1 MSEPG
6 VTQGRGPLPEVS
18 YVFDGDDG
26 AIWTV
31 ISLRLQEGLSE
42 LFEAELIL
50 ASDDGFTPDG
60 LLGGPAS
67 LQIHR
72 ALLTR
77 GLRGVVR
84 FVEDL
89 GSTATQRLARVG
101 VVPRLWLLSQRV
113 DSRIFQ
119 DMHAVEI
126 VCDVL
131 QRAGVYQEPD
141 GVEKGAFTRLPK
153 REYCVQ
159 YRESDLDFVLRLLQE
174 EGIPFYFKH
183 ERDEGETLV
192 LVDDPPRYGE
202 VPTMDGAALRLSD
215 ASMNVDAVE
224 TLGWFDVRKEL
235 RPTGM
240 TVRDY
245 DFTHPRATREM
256 TSSSPTGDAG
266 GRPQYLYP
274 ARSTLHRYDEERAAY
289 MAHDGA
295 PQAKMRHERNQVAA
309 VQGRGRGNVTGLMP
323 GMAFGLAGHQ
333 RGDADEAYLVV
344 RVEHRGQ
351 AWGDIPTEVRASE
364 HLLGQLLDAG
374 VQDRPGVA
382 QRYVNRFEVVPRR
395 VVWRPP
401 SRISRPIVQGPQTAR
416 VVGPEGEEIHTDPH
430 GRIKVQFHWDREGEE
445 NERSSCWVRVQQ
457 NWAGSG
463 WGFQFIPRIGM
474 EVVVTFLE
482 GDPDRPLVTGCVYN
496 GENGYPYGLPGSKT
510 QSGVKTNSSAT
521 NGGFNELRFEDRAGE
536 EQLYVQAQRNMD
548 TLVKNEQTIEVG
560 GNRTMHVHGRNKD
573 SVDLDRI
580 VVSHGN
586 ALEETHGGKEVSV
599 HGEMGARYFVDNTL
613 TIQVGA
619 RVTISCGESQVSI
632 TTDAITIT
640 SPAIYLKAT
649 GVLDAKGQPIRLNCG
664 EST

>member
-6 VTQGRGPLPEVS
+6 VTEGRGPLPEVS

-266 GRPQYLYP
+266 SRPQYQYP

-401 SRISRPIVQGPQTAR
+401 SRIRRPIVQGPQTAR

-463 WGFQFIPRIGM
+463 
-474 EVVVTFLE
+474 V
-482 GDPDRPLVTGCVYN
+482 
-496 GENGYPYGLPGSKT
+496 GLPVHPADRDGGGRHVPGGR
-510 QSGVKTNSSAT
+510 SGPAAGHGLRVQRGERVSVWAAREQDAERGEDELVRDERGVQRAALRGP
-521 NGGFNELRFEDRAGE
+521 GGGGAGLRAGPAQHGHAGE
-536 EQLYVQAQRNMD
+536 E
-548 TLVKNEQTIEVG
+548 
-560 GNRTMHVHGRNKD
+560 
-573 SVDLDRI
+573 
-580 VVSHGN
+580 
-586 ALEETHGGKEVSV
+586 
-599 HGEMGARYFVDNTL
+599 
-613 TIQVGA
+613 
-619 RVTISCGESQVSI
+619 
-632 TTDAITIT
+632 
-640 SPAIYLKAT
+640 
-649 GVLDAKGQPIRLNCG
+649 
-664 EST
+664 